1 MIKPCPAF
9 FPAVSNSG
17 FMRLMLDTAVEST
30 VLIASPTV
38 LEWAVMDASMVRIIS
53 DVDVRMAGTFPS
65 TMFASDWTTVSM
77 APFVTGRL
85 ERTAPLTVDSILD
98 TALLTVSPQL

>member
-1 MIKPCPAF
+1 M
-9 FPAVSNSG
+9 SMSG
-17 FMRLMLDTAVEST
+17 
-30 VLIASPTV
+30 
-38 LEWAVMDASMVRIIS
+38 
-53 DVDVRMAGTFPS
+53 MAGTFPS